1 MVHLQESINEIK
13 TYNYKLEQN
22 YPNPFN
28 PTTKIK
34 YTLPKEGIVKITIY
48 NSLGQRVTELVNE
61 FKQPG
66 AYIVEFNARLAKQGA
81 DFPSGIYF
89 YQLESNGIVLTG
101 RMLLIK

>member
-1 MVHLQESINEIK
+1 MSINEIK

-66 AYIVEFNARLAKQGA
+66 AYIAEFNARLAEQGVNLS
-81 DFPSGIYF
+81 SGIYF
-89 YQLESNGIVLTG
+89 YQLESNGIVISR